1 MKQLILSASTLALMA
16 GGGHAQGFDLG
27 EIVVFATSVPIEA
40 ARTGASVEVV
50 TGADL
55 DQSSGLQ
62 LTDALARQPGI
73 SIVRNGPPGGLTRFQ
88 IRGAQ
93 EELTAVYV
101 DGIKVN
107 DPSTT
112 GGQYG
117 HFGAFPI
124 GALNRVEVLKG
135 SQSALYG
142 GSAVAGVVNISTAPD
157 DKTPLGVTQKAEV
170 KFGSFNTFATN
181 YSYAHKTADWTAYFG
196 LSHAQSD
203 GFSAA
208 DENLG
213 NSEDDSFRETRLS
226 FGATW
231 QATDALELGIN
242 GFFSTGE
249 AEFDEFGATPQDGT
263 PGDEIG
269 DRDETGLRLF
279 ASYDTDGGWTHDIA
293 ASSFRIERSQVSPT
307 VAGFG
312 TPFSSVFQGERK
324 RVEYQASSQI
334 NSQLQLSLGADY
346 EKERSEDTS
355 IPGGVSEITT
365 RGAFAE
371 AVFSPSADV
380 DLIGTLRRDDN
391 SQFGGKTTGRLA
403 FSYRAKSNVNLRGA
417 LATGFRPPA
426 ASELFASFPSP
437 LYPFAG
443 NPALNPETSTSAE
456 LGFDLDL
463 GGGSEL
469 GFTAF
474 RNDVDNRIAYSAC
487 PVTIDFVLFSCD
499 PGTFSSLAN
508 TAGTSTFQ
516 GIELS
521 YARPISAMAAL
532 SMAYT
537 YTDAHDA
544 AGAAIPRVAQHELFL
559 SLDLTVNDRLDA
571 AVSLTHVAN
580 RANDTFPAQAM
591 RDYTVVN
598 TSFSYAVTEKAD
610 AYLMIEN
617 LFDEQYQ
624 TAAGYGTSDRAFYV
638 GFRATY

>member
-1 MKQLILSASTLALMA
+1 MKKLILSASTLALMA
-16 GGGHAQGFDLG
+16 GSSHAQGFDLG

-50 TGADL
+50 TGEDL
-55 DQSSGLQ
+55 DQSAGLQ
-62 LTDALARQPGI
+62 LTDTLARQPGI

-117 HFGAFPI
+117 HFGSFPV
-124 GALNRVEVLKG
+124 GALTRIEVLKG

-142 GSAVAGVVNISTAPD
+142 GSAVAGVVNIATAPD
-157 DKTPLGVTQKAEV
+157 DAAPMGVTQKAEA

-181 YSYAHKTADWTAYFG
+181 YSYAHKTADWSAYFG

-213 NSEDDSFRETRLS
+213 NTEDDSFRETRLS

-231 QATDALELGIN
+231 QATEALELGLN
-242 GFFSTGE
+242 GFYSTGE
-249 AEFDEFGATPQDGT
+249 AEFDEFGFFPQDGT
-263 PGDEIG
+263 PGDETG
-269 DRDETGLRLF
+269 ERDETGLRLF
-279 ASYDTDGGWTHDIA
+279 ASYATDGGWTHDLA
-293 ASSFRIERSQVSPT
+293 ASSFRVERSQVSAT
-307 VAGFG
+307 AGGFAS
-312 TPFSSVFQGERK
+312 PFSSRFQGERK
-324 RVEYQASSQI
+324 RIEYQAAGDISD
-334 NSQLQLSLGADY
+334 QLQLSFGADY

-371 AVFSPSADV
+371 AVFSPSNDL

-403 FSYRAKSNVNLRGA
+403 FSYRAQDTVNLRGA
-417 LATGFRPPA
+417 VATGFRPPA
-426 ASELFASFPSP
+426 ASELYASFPDP
-437 LYPFAG
+437 LYPYAG
-443 NPALNPETSTSAE
+443 NPALDPETSTSAE
-456 LGFDLDL
+456 LGFDLDI
-463 GGGSEL
+463 GGGAEL

-474 RNDVDNRIAYSAC
+474 RNEVDNRIAFSAC
-487 PVTIDFVLFSCD
+487 PVTIDFVFFSCD
-499 PGTFSSLAN
+499 PGTFSTLAN
-508 TAGTSTFQ
+508 TPGTSTFQ

-521 YARPISAMAAL
+521 YARPITDMASL
-532 SMAYT
+532 SLAYT
-537 YTDAHDA
+537 YTDAQNA

-559 SLDLTVNDRLDA
+559 ALDVALNDRLDA

-598 TSFSYAVTEKAD
+598 TSFTYAITDHAD

-624 TAAGYGTSDRAFYV
+624 TAAGYGTSDRAFFV